1 MSEEQVKLNE
11 ERIQELQ
18 KRRFLLARDLDEVTA
33 LINLYTNAIKKIEE
47 QAKEQE
53 EDKKSDSSKK

>member
-1 MSEEQVKLNE
+1 MSEEQKKLNE

-18 KRRFLLARDLDEVTA
+18 KRRFLLARELDEVTA

-47 QAKEQE
+47 QAQEQE
-53 EDKKSDSSKK
+53 ENKESDSSKK